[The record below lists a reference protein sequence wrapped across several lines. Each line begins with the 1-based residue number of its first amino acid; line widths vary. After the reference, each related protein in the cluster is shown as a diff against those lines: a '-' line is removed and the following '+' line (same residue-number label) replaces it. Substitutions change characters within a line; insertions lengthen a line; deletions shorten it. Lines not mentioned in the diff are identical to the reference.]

1 MGDSLAIGCIRPES
15 VWQLAREKGKHGV
28 CVSDRAGHRRPI
40 SAIGDVQFGCDE
52 LMDQNQTGIP
62 FMGVLNIL
70 SNSVLV

>member
-1 MGDSLAIGCIRPES
+1 VDDSLAIGCIRPES